1 MTIQRN
7 ITRFYAE
14 ADGSD
19 LITFIATRQIR
30 TYITLVTNQLTLTL
44 QKTIAYMIMNVRKS
58 NLVKYR
64 MTQSLN
70 ITINR
75 Y

>member
-1 MTIQRN
+1 MIIQRN

-14 ADGSD
+14 ADG
-19 LITFIATRQIR
+19 LAQITFIATRQIR

-70 ITINR
+70 ITIN
-75 Y
+75 